1 MTQPFLLPDEAATEA
16 LAARAARWLNPATAP
31 LVLYLQ
37 GDLGAGKTSFA
48 RGMLRAL
55 GETGP
60 VRSPTYGLLSEYPT
74 PGGRVVHIDLY
85 RLKSADELS
94 TLGLADHLPGSLLWL
109 VEWPEKG
116 EGGLIPSADASLLLE
131 VDGNG
136 RRLQA
141 RALTPAGATWLAALS
156 ADCG

>member
-1 MTQPFLLPDEAATEA
+1 VIRQFPLADEAATVA
-16 LAARAARWLNPATAP
+16 LASRAARCLDTRLAP
-31 LVLYLQ
+31 LVLHLQ

-60 VRSPTYGLLSEYPT
+60 VRSPTYGLLSEYES

-85 RLKSADELS
+85 RLRSPAELAV
-94 TLGLADHLPGSLLWL
+94 LGLADHLPGSLLWL

-116 EGGLIPSADASLLLE
+116 EGGAMPAPDAVLVLQ
-131 VDGNG
+131 VQGNA
-136 RRLQA
+136 RHLQA
-141 RALTPAGATWLAALS
+141 RGLTPKGQGWLANVC
-156 ADCG
+156 ADSG